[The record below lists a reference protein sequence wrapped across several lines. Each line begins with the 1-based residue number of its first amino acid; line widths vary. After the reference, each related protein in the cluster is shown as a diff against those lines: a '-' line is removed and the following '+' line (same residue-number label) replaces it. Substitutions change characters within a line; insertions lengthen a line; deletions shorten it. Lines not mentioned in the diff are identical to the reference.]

1 MESNR
6 SANRANLKEYRSL
19 NKKVMGAFVSA
30 WTKRRY
36 RRSPAVEGDVSADHV
51 LHLGKQDSIISVSI

>member
-1 MESNR
+1 
-6 SANRANLKEYRSL
+6 
-19 NKKVMGAFVSA
+19 MGAFVSA
-30 WTKRRY
+30 RTKRRY